1 MEKIQAV
8 IDALPIKL
16 MEVLSTFGGWLLTI
30 LLAIINFLGGYKMAI
45 IAVVVCILLD
55 AIWGITAAIKRGSY
69 ARSELMRDTLSKAGA
84 YGSGLL
90 MFMLI
95 EALIGVGWTYGT
107 DTLAAVICITELW
120 SMSANILIINPRV
133 PFFRML
139 NKALTG
145 EIARKLGISEDEVQE
160 TFKEIEKENK
170 KEEKKRKEANK
181 KKAEH
186 KAKEKENEAED

>member
-8 IDALPIKL
+8 FDSLPIKL

-30 LLAIINFLGGYKMAI
+30 LLAIINFLGGYKMAL
-45 IAVVVCILLD
+45 IAVLVCIILD

-120 SMSANILIINPRV
+120 SMSANILIVNPRV

-145 EIARKLGISEDEVQE
+145 EIARKLGISEDEVKV
-160 TFKEIEKENK
+160 TFDEIAKED
-170 KEEKKRKEANK
+170 
-181 KKAEH
+181 KKAERKR
-186 KAKEKENEAED
+186 KASIKAHKEKKEDEASK

>member
-8 IDALPIKL
+8 FDSLPIKL

-30 LLAIINFLGGYKMAI
+30 LLAIINFLGGYKMAL
-45 IAVVVCILLD
+45 IAVLVCIILD

-120 SMSANILIINPRV
+120 SMSANILIVNPRV

-145 EIARKLGISEDEVQE
+145 EIARKLGISEDEVKV
-160 TFKEIEKENK
+160 TFDEMAKEDK
-170 KEEKKRKEANK
+170 KAEKKRKEALK
-181 KKAEH
+181 KK
-186 KAKEKENEAED
+186 KESEQKKEDEASK

>member
-8 IDALPIKL
+8 FDSLPIKL

-30 LLAIINFLGGYKMAI
+30 LLAIINFMGGYKMAL
-45 IAVVVCILLD
+45 IAVLVCIILD

-95 EALIGVGWTYGT
+95 EALIGAGWTYGT

-120 SMSANILIINPRV
+120 SMSANILIVNPRV

-145 EIARKLGISEDEVQE
+145 EIARKLGISEDEVKE
-160 TFKEIEKENK
+160 TFDEMAKEDK
-170 KEEKKRKEANK
+170 KAEKKRKEALK
-181 KKAEH
+181 KK
-186 KAKEKENEAED
+186 KESEQKKEDEASK

>member
-1 MEKIQAV
+1 M
-8 IDALPIKL
+8 AL
-16 MEVLSTFGGWLLTI
+16 
-30 LLAIINFLGGYKMAI
+30 
-45 IAVVVCILLD
+45 IAVLVCIILD

-120 SMSANILIINPRV
+120 SMSANILIVNPRV

-145 EIARKLGISEDEVQE
+145 EIARKLGISEDEVKV
-160 TFKEIEKENK
+160 TFDEMAKED
-170 KEEKKRKEANK
+170 
-181 KKAEH
+181 KKAERKR
-186 KAKEKENEAED
+186 KASIKAHKEKKEDEASK

>member
-1 MEKIQAV
+1 M
-8 IDALPIKL
+8 AL
-16 MEVLSTFGGWLLTI
+16 
-30 LLAIINFLGGYKMAI
+30 
-45 IAVVVCILLD
+45 IAVLVCIILD

-120 SMSANILIINPRV
+120 SMSANILIVNPRV

-145 EIARKLGISEDEVQE
+145 EIARKLGISEDEVKV
-160 TFKEIEKENK
+160 TFDEMAKED
-170 KEEKKRKEANK
+170 
-181 KKAEH
+181 KKAENRR
-186 KAKEKENEAED
+186 KASIKAHKEKKEDEASK